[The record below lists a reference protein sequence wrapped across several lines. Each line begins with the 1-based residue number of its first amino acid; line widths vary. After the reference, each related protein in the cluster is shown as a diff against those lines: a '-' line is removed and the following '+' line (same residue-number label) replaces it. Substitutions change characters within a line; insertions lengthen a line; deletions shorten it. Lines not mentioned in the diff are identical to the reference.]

1 MISSIYQGGSP
12 CENAPLL
19 RIGTNNME
27 IGALMAPRPMLMV
40 STTQDWTKNT
50 PRIEYPAMQAIYR
63 LFDKEVNVQT
73 REIDAP
79 HNYNR
84 DSREAVYRFFAKT
97 VLGADPN
104 SPDYAE
110 KGFTPEKP
118 NDLLALFNRTLPKN
132 ALTYAQLV
140 EQWIT
145 GAQKQNAQSAPDRE
159 RIMLALAAD
168 WPEKVLSEAAGD
180 RVVLSR
186 AGVGDR
192 VAGVWHK
199 GSQPAALLVDADNP
213 DPAQSS
219 LKITVF
225 QTGASVA
232 PRDRSNSMFLTFN
245 KTDDAERVQDILTA
259 LKWLDQDST
268 KLVCRGNAAVWCT
281 LAASVSPKNVQLDAP
296 IPPLFHGADQ
306 EWIDF
311 MFIPS
316 IQRAGGW
323 PAVLKLVK

>member
-1 MISSIYQGGSP
+1 
-12 CENAPLL
+12 
-19 RIGTNNME
+19 
-27 IGALMAPRPMLMV
+27 
-40 STTQDWTKNT
+40 
-50 PRIEYPAMQAIYR
+50 MQAIYR
-63 LFDKEVNVQT
+63 LYDKEVNVQT
-73 REIDAP
+73 HEVDAP
-79 HNYNR
+79 HNYNK

-104 SPDYAE
+104 SADYAE
-110 KGFTPEKP
+110 KNFTPEKP

-159 RIMLALAAD
+159 RIMLALAAE
-168 WPEKVLSEAAGD
+168 WPEKVVAVIAGD

-186 AGVGDR
+186 VGVGDR
-192 VAGVWHK
+192 VAGVWQE
-199 GSQPAALLVDADNP
+199 GSKPAALLVDADPNP
-213 DPAQSS
+213 GQAS
-219 LKITVF
+219 LKIRVF
-225 QTGASVA
+225 QTGSAVA

-259 LKWLDQDST
+259 LKWLNQDST
-268 KLVCRGNAAVWCT
+268 KLVCRGKAAVWCT
-281 LAASVSPKNVQLDAP
+281 LAASVSPKKVQLDAP
-296 IPPLFHGADQ
+296 VTSFHGADQ
-306 EWIDF
+306 EWIDS

-323 PAVLKLVK
+323 PAVLKLVTR